1 MELYTLRKGDRF
13 RISSSTDYVPKG
25 DPEPDTSIIYRHEKV
40 DGMYSINLSPSGEVV
55 HLAAWTDVEVI
66 E

>member
-13 RISSSTDYVPKG
+13 RIKSDVGYVVVG
-25 DPEPDTSIIYRHEKV
+25 EPIPDRSVVYQHEKI
-40 DGMYSINLSPSGEVV
+40 DGMYSINVAPDGNIV